1 MELIVMLLAGYL
13 WYSSVQLRR
22 RVEKLEERLGV
33 QKDEKVVPPLYGE
46 YSTPTPIVTTQQ
58 VQASVPV
65 AHEIQHEDVVRD
77 VPFQPY
83 VESPEVPQ
91 ATSVPSSVYV
101 SSEPSAVDHFI
112 SWLRKDFLMKVG
124 ALFLL
129 MGIGWFVS
137 YAFMNNW
144 IGPVGRIS
152 LGLLTGVGILVL
164 GAWRIKSYEHQGA
177 VFMVLGSG
185 TVLLT
190 VFAGR
195 AMYDFFTPASALLL
209 MFATVLFVA
218 LVSVKYRR
226 NSLALAGLII
236 AGIAPYLTYS
246 PVPLVIEQFMY
257 LYVVVAG
264 TLWVVYFT
272 GWRNLTLTALI
283 IVFLETVPFLGQSD
297 DSAMVLMWVFLFV
310 ATFFIANI
318 ISIIRVQGMA
328 LSQAHL
334 FTAFG
339 TALFLVLWV
348 STVAGEEWQ
357 SLIFVAWTIVFSVG
371 SYVVYMTTAE
381 RTPFYVYGSTAIAL
395 LGAATAAEL
404 SGAVLTIAYTLEVAL
419 LVIASLGLRFGQ
431 QVVNALSML
440 FVVPMVMSLTYMSS
454 SAWETGV
461 IHADFFVLV
470 VMTLVFLILGLF
482 MHERVRTGEENTG
495 IRQLSIFFLITGV
508 SYVFILTALVNMGL
522 FPGTSPSVVSMR
534 GAVLTMV
541 YTFEVIALVMIARG
555 LQFGTTAVTSLHLLL
570 YIPFAMSFKH
580 ITSSAWNTGV
590 IHADFFAIAI
600 LMSSLLVLGLMMYE
614 RSRHPQGTSGEHQ
627 LSVILMGTG
636 VLYVF
641 VLTALVNTGM
651 FAYSE
656 PSSLQSALL
665 TIAYTFEIIVVILGA
680 RTLGIGREAVTSL
693 HLLFVVPMIMSL
705 FHLAS
710 PLWST
715 SVIHPDFFAIVIL
728 GLTLA
733 IAGVVLHEE
742 SKESAYETGIS
753 GGVTLVAISLL
764 YGLVLVWLISHAL
777 FSEDMGTMLSLTVY
791 TIIGLFMFFGGKHRE
806 HREITTAGGI
816 LLGFVVGRLLLV
828 DVWSMDLIG
837 RIITFIVI
845 GVLLVS
851 TAFMGN
857 VKRVVHTQVNE

>member
-1 MELIVMLLAGYL
+1 
-13 WYSSVQLRR
+13 
-22 RVEKLEERLGV
+22 
-33 QKDEKVVPPLYGE
+33 
-46 YSTPTPIVTTQQ
+46 
-58 VQASVPV
+58 
-65 AHEIQHEDVVRD
+65 
-77 VPFQPY
+77 
-83 VESPEVPQ
+83 
-91 ATSVPSSVYV
+91 
-101 SSEPSAVDHFI
+101 
-112 SWLRKDFLMKVG
+112 
-124 ALFLL
+124 
-129 MGIGWFVS
+129 
-137 YAFMNNW
+137 
-144 IGPVGRIS
+144 
-152 LGLLTGVGILVL
+152 
-164 GAWRIKSYEHQGA
+164 
-177 VFMVLGSG
+177 
-185 TVLLT
+185 
-190 VFAGR
+190 
-195 AMYDFFTPASALLL
+195 
-209 MFATVLFVA
+209 
-218 LVSVKYRR
+218 VKYRR

-246 PVPLVIEQFMY
+246 PVPLVVEQFMY

-283 IVFLETVPFLGQSD
+283 IVFLETVPFLGHSD

-348 STVAGEEWQ
+348 FTVAEEGWQ

-404 SGAVLTIAYTLEVAL
+404 DGAVLTIAYTLEVAL
-419 LVIASLGLRFGQ
+419 LVIASLSLRFGQ

-440 FVVPMVMSLTYMSS
+440 FVVPVVMSLTYMSS
-454 SAWETGV
+454 SAWDTGV

-482 MHERVRTGEENTG
+482 MYERVRTGEENAET
-495 IRQLSIFFLITGV
+495 RQLSIIFLITGV

-522 FPGTSPSVVSMR
+522 FPGTSPYVVNMR
-534 GAVLTMV
+534 GAVLTIV
-541 YTFEVIALVMIARG
+541 YTLEVIALVMIARG
-555 LQFGTTAVTSLHLLL
+555 LQFGTTAGTSLHLLL

-580 ITSSAWNTGV
+580 ITSSAWDTGV

-600 LMSSLLVLGLMMYE
+600 LMSSLLVLGLIMYE
-614 RSRHPQGTSGEHQ
+614 RSHRPQGTSGERQ

-636 VLYVF
+636 VFYVF

-665 TIAYTFEIIVVILGA
+665 TIAYALEIVVVIFGA
-680 RTLGIGREAVTSL
+680 RALRFGRETITAL

-705 FHLAS
+705 SHLAS

-715 SVIHPDFFAIVIL
+715 SVMHPDFFAIVIL

-733 IAGVVLHEE
+733 ITGVVLYETSE
-742 SKESAYETGIS
+742 ESAYETGVS
-753 GGVTLVAISLL
+753 GGVILVAISLL

-806 HREITTAGGI
+806 HTEITTAGGI

-837 RIITFIVI
+837 RIITFMVI